1 MIDTPEEIIQKQR
14 EILLA
19 KTATE
24 RFMIGMEIIRFGLQI
39 VEDSIRQKNP
49 DISEVELKVA
59 VFRRC
64 YEKSFPPEELDL
76 IVGSIRRYF
85 SVKSDKKVPSEK

>member
-1 MIDTPEEIIQKQR
+1 MIDTPEEIVKKQR

-19 KTATE
+19 KTAAE
-24 RFMIGMEIIRFGLQI
+24 RFTIGMETIRFGLQI

-49 DISEVELKVA
+49 GISEQELKVA

-64 YEKSFPPEELDL
+64 YENSFSPEEFEL
-76 IVGSIRRYF
+76 ILRSMRRYLN
-85 SVKSDKKVPSEK
+85 VKNEKKHSEE

>member
-1 MIDTPEEIIQKQR
+1 MIDTPEEILQKQR

-24 RFMIGMEIIRFGLQI
+24 RFTIGMETIRFGRQI
-39 VEDSIRQKNP
+39 IEDSIRQKHP
-49 DISEVELKVA
+49 DISESELKVA

-64 YEKSFPPEELDL
+64 YENSFPPEELDL
-76 IVGSIRRYF
+76 ILRSMRRYY
-85 SVKSDKKVPSEK
+85 SIKSGK